1 MTFNGG
7 ISPKFFDKHLSIDLN
22 LKMSYESNDKV
33 DDSVVGNALRYD
45 PTRPVKTGSSTASTD
60 PGLGYFIWMNGN
72 SPMAIQTDNPVAQLE
87 LQKDNTAILR
97 SIGNA
102 NINYQVHGFEDL
114 QFTLNM
120 GYDILSSKED
130 KDVPNLAGMMYTSN
144 MKDGTGLAY
153 DGKQEKKNTLLD
165 FYGTYTPDLGEKH
178 SFNFMG

>member
-1 MTFNGG
+1 
-7 ISPKFFDKHLSIDLN
+7 
-22 LKMSYESNDKV
+22 
-33 DDSVVGNALRYD
+33 
-45 PTRPVKTGSSTASTD
+45 
-60 PGLGYFIWMNGN
+60 
-72 SPMAIQTDNPVAQLE
+72 MAIQTDNPVAQLE

-165 FYGTYTPDLGEKH
+165 FYGTYTPTWVKSTVSISWEDTDGSISGENTIRLPFLRKEKNCSLRH
-178 SFNFMG
+178 TMKLNITCCHCMAV